1 MIGKT
6 LTSVALIAGCAVALA
21 LPMAQAQTVD
31 TQILM
36 NAPRVNAGDRAD
48 WMAGRNNAES
58 AQYDRR
64 LDLNRAYRQSRI
76 LKECGPITNAHLR
89 AGCIDS
95 FDTSEDQPSPGWN
108 EGLTGGGT
116 GMMNS
121 VGPTPYSPNMPIPDA
136 GR

>member
-6 LTSVALIAGCAVALA
+6 LNSVALIAGCAVALA

-36 NAPRVNAGDRAD
+36 NAPRINAGDRAD

-95 FDTSEDQPSPGWN
+95 IDLEQHDRM
-108 EGLTGGGT
+108 TGSTT

-121 VGPTPYSPNMPIPDA
+121 TGPTLYAPNMNDA
-136 GR
+136 GSGR